1 MADTTLID
9 QLHELI
15 SALDR
20 RARHPERPGE
30 AAIALDAATLRAAAL
45 ARLAELDAV
54 ATSAAAL

>member
-1 MADTTLID
+1 VADTALSD

-30 AAIALDAATLRAAAL
+30 AAIAVEAATLRAAAV
-45 ARLAELDAV
+45 ARLAEIDAV
-54 ATSAAAL
+54 TASAAQ